1 MIKYQRMNEMWA
13 TTDRASSLARSHQK
27 GPFRVGRGV
36 SGVMDGYRWMQK
48 GGGNNNSGEETRL
61 RESDIDQVN
70 ENWTKWMK
78 AWGVGSEVEKAMLVF
93 PSARVV

>member
-1 MIKYQRMNEMWA
+1 MNEMWA
-13 TTDRASSLARSHQK
+13 TTKR
-27 GPFRVGRGV
+27 PFPSGARGV

-61 RESDIDQVN
+61 RESDIDLVN

-78 AWGVGSEVEKAMLVF
+78 AWRGSGVEKAMLVF